1 LAEINLF
8 LIFLGSIGWD
18 LLIGDPRF
26 LIHPVQLIGFYINKI
41 SNYLINNFGKNRKI
55 LFWGGFFIA
64 VSTIGISFSVGKLI
78 EISYEQSR
86 NHFFSGLLIFFGLSS
101 CIASKGLISS
111 VKEIAELM
119 EREEINEQDKRI
131 IKEKV
136 QRIVSRDVSSS
147 SMEHLFRSSTESLT
161 ENSVDGIFGPLFW
174 IFIGIVFMNF
184 SIFLPGPLS
193 LGFSY
198 KAISTL
204 DSMIGYKYDYF
215 RYLGFFSAKIEDIFT
230 FVPSRLVLITL
241 PLVGSEFNKYISIIK
256 KSYLDGKKYDSPN
269 AGISEAIFAYI
280 SDIKLGGKSKYK
292 NEIIE
297 KPIINPTG
305 DNCTGEKIKLICQ
318 LILRLQFLWIIIFV
332 LIFFIIR
339 IQLNTN

>member
-1 LAEINLF
+1 MAEINLF
-8 LIFLGSIGWD
+8 LIFIGSIGLD

-26 LIHPVQLIGFYINKI
+26 LIHPVQIIGFYIKKI
-41 SNYLINNFGKNRKI
+41 SDYLINKFGENKKI
-55 LFWGGFFIA
+55 LFWGGFIIA
-64 VSTIGISFSVGKLI
+64 ISTIGISFSLGKLI
-78 EISYEQSR
+78 ELSYVQSR
-86 NHFFSGLLIFFGLSS
+86 NNLFSGLLIFFGLSS
-101 CIASKGLISS
+101 CIATKGLISS
-111 VKEIAELM
+111 VREIIEVI
-119 EREEINEQDKRI
+119 EHDEINDQNKRI

-147 SMEHLFRSSTESLT
+147 SIEHLLRSSTESLT

-174 IFIGIVFMNF
+174 IFIGIIFMKF
-184 SIFLPGPLS
+184 SILLPGPLS

-241 PLVGSEFNKYISIIK
+241 PLVVSKVNNYTSIIK

-280 SDIKLGGKSKYK
+280 SGIKLGGKSKYK

-297 KPIINPTG
+297 KPIINKDG
-305 DNCTGEKIKLICQ
+305 ENCTAEKIKFICQ
-318 LILRLQFLWIIIFV
+318 IILRLQFLWIIIFV
-332 LIFFIIR
+332 LIFLIIFSL
-339 IQLNTN
+339 IH

>member
-1 LAEINLF
+1 MAEINLF
-8 LIFLGSIGWD
+8 LIFLGSIGFD
-18 LLIGDPRF
+18 LLIGDPTF
-26 LIHPVQLIGFYINKI
+26 LIHPVQVIGFYIKKI
-41 SNYLINNFGKNRKI
+41 SDYLINNFGENNNI
-55 LFWGGFFIA
+55 LFWGGFIVA
-64 VSTIGISFSVGKLI
+64 ISTIGISFSLGKLI
-78 EISYEQSR
+78 ELTYVQSR
-86 NHFFSGLLIFFGLSS
+86 NHVFGGFLIFFGLSS
-101 CIASKGLISS
+101 CIATKGLISS
-111 VKEIAELM
+111 VKEIAELI
-119 EREEINEQDKRI
+119 ERKENISKNIIN
-131 IKEKV
+131 EKV
-136 QRIVSRDVSSS
+136 QRLVSRDVRSSS
-147 SMEHLFRSSTESLT
+147 IKHLLRSSTESLT

-174 IFIGIVFMNF
+174 IFIGIVFIKI

-241 PLVGSEFNKYISIIK
+241 PLVSSKVNDYGSIIK

-280 SDIKLGGKSKYK
+280 SDVKLGGKSKYK

-297 KPIINPTG
+297 KPIINATG
-305 DNCTGEKIKLICQ
+305 DNCTEEKIKLICQ
-318 LILRLQFLWIIIFV
+318 LILKLQLLWIIIFV
-332 LIFFIIR
+332 LIFFII
-339 IQLNTN
+339 

>member
-1 LAEINLF
+1 MAEINLF
-8 LIFLGSIGWD
+8 LIFLGSIGFD

-26 LIHPVQLIGFYINKI
+26 LIHPVQIIGFYIKKI
-41 SNYLINNFGKNRKI
+41 SDCLINNFGENKKI
-55 LFWGGFFIA
+55 LFWGGFIIA
-64 VSTIGISFSVGKLI
+64 TSSIGISFSLGKLI
-78 EISYEQSR
+78 ELSYMQLRS
-86 NHFFSGLLIFFGLSS
+86 NFFSGFLIFLGLSS
-101 CIASKGLISS
+101 CIATKGLISS
-111 VKEIAELM
+111 VKEITDLIGSK
-119 EREEINEQDKRI
+119 EINDQNKRL

-136 QRIVSRDVSSS
+136 QRIVSRDVRSSS
-147 SMEHLFRSSTESLT
+147 IEHLLRSSAESLT
-161 ENSVDGIFGPLFW
+161 ENSVDGIFAPLFW
-174 IFIGIVFMNF
+174 IFTGIVLMKF

-241 PLVGSEFNKYISIIK
+241 PLVSPKINEYGSIIK

-280 SDIKLGGKSKYK
+280 SGIKLGGKSKYK

-297 KPIINPTG
+297 KPMINANG
-305 DNCTGEKIKLICQ
+305 DNCTGEKIKYICQ

-332 LIFFIIR
+332 LIFSLISSLIF
-339 IQLNTN
+339 

>member
-1 LAEINLF
+1 
-8 LIFLGSIGWD
+8 LGRNNSISFSFSDYVKNKPFREVLPWIGGD
-18 LLIGDPRF
+18 LQTLRDTFVID
-26 LIHPVQLIGFYINKI
+26 
-41 SNYLINNFGKNRKI
+41 FGKSKKNKKI
-55 LFWGGFFIA
+55 LFLGGFIVA
-64 VSTIGISFSVGKLI
+64 ISTIGISFSLGKLI
-78 EISYEQSR
+78 ELSYLQSR

-101 CIASKGLISS
+101 CIATKGLISS
-111 VKEIAELM
+111 VKEISELI
-119 EREEINEQDKRI
+119 ENKEINDQNKKT
-131 IKEKV
+131 IKDKV
-136 QRIVSRDVSSS
+136 QRIVSRDVRSSS
-147 SMEHLFRSSTESLT
+147 IKHLLRSSTESLT

-174 IFIGIVFMNF
+174 IFIGIIFMKY

-241 PLVGSEFNKYISIIK
+241 PLVSSKVNEYGSIIK

-280 SDIKLGGKSKYK
+280 SGIKLGGKSKYK

-297 KPIINPTG
+297 KPIINETG
-305 DNCTGEKIKLICQ
+305 DNCTEEKIKLICQ
-318 LILRLQFLWIIIFV
+318 LITRLQFLWIIIFA
-332 LIFFIIR
+332 LIFFIISSL
-339 IQLNTN
+339 I

>member
-1 LAEINLF
+1 MAEINLF
-8 LIFLGSIGWD
+8 LIFLGSIGFD

-26 LIHPVQLIGFYINKI
+26 LIHPVQVIGFYIKKI
-41 SNYLINNFGKNRKI
+41 SDYLINNFRENKNI
-55 LFWGGFFIA
+55 LFWGGLIVA
-64 VSTIGISFSVGKLI
+64 ISTIGMSFGLGKLI
-78 EISYEQSR
+78 ELSYVQSR
-86 NHFFSGLLIFFGLSS
+86 NNFFGGLLIFFGLSS
-101 CIASKGLISS
+101 CIATKGLISS
-111 VKEIAELM
+111 VKEIAKLVEG
-119 EREEINEQDKRI
+119 EEINDQNMRI

-147 SMEHLFRSSTESLT
+147 SLEHLLRSSTESLT

-174 IFIGIVFMNF
+174 IFIGIFFMKF

-204 DSMIGYKYDYF
+204 DSMIGYRYDYF

-230 FVPSRLVLITL
+230 FIPSRLVLITL
-241 PLVGSEFNKYISIIK
+241 PLVSTKINDYGSIIK

-280 SDIKLGGKSKYK
+280 SGITLGGKSKYK
-292 NEIIE
+292 NEIIK
-297 KPIINPTG
+297 KPKLNANG

-318 LILRLQFLWIIIFV
+318 LILRLQLFWIIIFV
-332 LIFFIIR
+332 LIFFIISTF
-339 IQLNTN
+339 I

>member
-8 LIFLGSIGWD
+8 LIFLGSIGFD

-26 LIHPVQLIGFYINKI
+26 LIHPVQVIGFYIKKI
-41 SNYLINNFGKNRKI
+41 SDYLINNFGKNKNI
-55 LFWGGFFIA
+55 LFWGGLIVA
-64 VSTIGISFSVGKLI
+64 ISTIGMSFVLGKLI
-78 EISYEQSR
+78 ELSYFQSR
-86 NHFFSGLLIFFGLSS
+86 NYFFGGLLIFFGLSS
-101 CIASKGLISS
+101 CIATKGLISS
-111 VKEIAELM
+111 VKEIAALIES
-119 EREEINEQDKRI
+119 EEINDRNNRVIKR
-131 IKEKV
+131 KV

-147 SMEHLFRSSTESLT
+147 SLEHLLRSSTESLT

-174 IFIGIVFMNF
+174 IFIGMFLMKF

-241 PLVGSEFNKYISIIK
+241 PLVSPKINEYGSIIK

-280 SDIKLGGKSKYK
+280 SGVKLGGKSKYNK
-292 NEIIE
+292 EIIE
-297 KPIINPTG
+297 KPIINATG
-305 DNCTGEKIKLICQ
+305 DSCTGEKIKLICQ
-318 LILRLQFLWIIIFV
+318 LILRLQFLWIIIFCV
-332 LIFFIIR
+332 LIFLLSR
-339 IQLNTN
+339 V

>member
-1 LAEINLF
+1 LAQVNLF
-8 LIFLGSIGWD
+8 LIFLGSIFFD

-26 LIHPVQLIGFYINKI
+26 LIHPVQIIGFYIRKI
-41 SNYLINNFGKNRKI
+41 SDYLTNKFIENKKI
-55 LFWGGFFIA
+55 LFWGGFIVA
-64 VSTIGISFSVGKLI
+64 LSTIGISFSLGKLI
-78 EISYEQSR
+78 EISYVQLK
-86 NHFFSGLLIFFGLSS
+86 NNFFSGLLIFFGLSS
-101 CIASKGLISS
+101 CMATKGLISS
-111 VKEIAELM
+111 VKEIAELI
-119 EREEINEQDKRI
+119 ERKEFSDQNGEI

-147 SMEHLFRSSTESLT
+147 SKDHLLRSSTESLT

-174 IFIGIVFMNF
+174 IFIGIVLMNF

-215 RYLGFFSAKIEDIFT
+215 KYLGFFSAKIEDFFT
-230 FVPSRLVLITL
+230 FIPSRLVLISL
-241 PLVGSEFNKYISIIK
+241 PLVSSKVNQYISIIK

-269 AGISEAIFAYI
+269 SGISEAIFAYV

-297 KPIINPTG
+297 KPIINADG
-305 DNCTGEKIKLICQ
+305 DICTGEKINLICQ
-318 LILRLQFLWIIIFV
+318 LILKLQFLWIIIFV
-332 LIFFIIR
+332 LIFFIVSSLI
-339 IQLNTN
+339 

>member
-1 LAEINLF
+1 MVVA
-8 LIFLGSIGWD
+8 
-18 LLIGDPRF
+18 
-26 LIHPVQLIGFYINKI
+26 I
-41 SNYLINNFGKNRKI
+41 S
-55 LFWGGFFIA
+55 
-64 VSTIGISFSVGKLI
+64 SIGISFSFGKLI
-78 EISYEQSR
+78 ELSYWQSR

-111 VKEIAELM
+111 VKEIVELIKSK
-119 EREEINEQDKRI
+119 EINNQSKLI
-131 IKEKV
+131 IQEKV

-147 SMEHLFRSSTESLT
+147 SIEHLLRSSTESLT

-174 IFIGIVFMNF
+174 IFIGIVFMKF

-204 DSMIGYKYDYF
+204 DSMIGYKYDHF
-215 RYLGFFSAKIEDIFT
+215 KYLGFFSAKIEDLFT
-230 FVPSRLVLITL
+230 FIPSRLVLFTL
-241 PLVGSEFNKYISIIK
+241 PLVGSNINEDMSIIK

-280 SDIKLGGKSKYK
+280 SGIKLGGKSKYQ

-297 KPIINPTG
+297 KPIINASGNICNG
-305 DNCTGEKIKLICQ
+305 DKIKLICQ

-332 LIFFIIR
+332 LIF
-339 IQLNTN
+339 L

>member
-8 LIFLGSIGWD
+8 LIFLGSIGFD

-26 LIHPVQLIGFYINKI
+26 LIHPVQVIGIYIKKI
-41 SNYLINNFGKNRKI
+41 SDYLINNFGENKKI
-55 LFWGGFFIA
+55 LFWGGLI
-64 VSTIGISFSVGKLI
+64 VSISTIGISFSLGKLI
-78 EISYEQSR
+78 ELSYLQSR
-86 NHFFSGLLIFFGLSS
+86 NHFFSGLLIFCGLSS
-101 CIASKGLISS
+101 CIATKGLISS
-111 VKEIAELM
+111 VKEIAELI
-119 EREEINEQDKRI
+119 ECQEINDQNKRI

-147 SMEHLFRSSTESLT
+147 SLEHLLRSSTESLT

-174 IFIGIVFMNF
+174 IFIGIFFMKF

-204 DSMIGYKYDYF
+204 DSMIGYRYDYF

-241 PLVGSEFNKYISIIK
+241 PLVSPKINEYGSSLKKAILMVKNMIHLMLEFQKL
-256 KSYLDGKKYDSPN
+256 YL
-269 AGISEAIFAYI
+269 
-280 SDIKLGGKSKYK
+280 
-292 NEIIE
+292 
-297 KPIINPTG
+297 
-305 DNCTGEKIKLICQ
+305 
-318 LILRLQFLWIIIFV
+318 
-332 LIFFIIR
+332 LIFLA
-339 IQLNTN
+339 LNWVGKANIKMKLLKSQ

>member
-8 LIFLGSIGWD
+8 LIFLGSIGFD
-18 LLIGDPRF
+18 LLFGDPRF
-26 LIHPVQLIGFYINKI
+26 LIHPVQIIGFYIKKI
-41 SNYLINNFGKNRKI
+41 SDYLINNFGEDKKI
-55 LFWGGFFIA
+55 LFWGGFIITI
-64 VSTIGISFSVGKLI
+64 STIGISFSLGKLV
-78 EISYEQSR
+78 EVSYLVSR
-86 NHFFSGLLIFFGLSS
+86 NHLFSGLLIFFGLSS
-101 CIASKGLISS
+101 CIATKGLISS
-111 VKEIAELM
+111 VREIVELIEHKEI
-119 EREEINEQDKRI
+119 NDKNKRI

-136 QRIVSRDVSSS
+136 QRIVSRDVRSSS
-147 SMEHLFRSSTESLT
+147 IEHLLRSSTESLT

-174 IFIGIVFMNF
+174 IFIGTVFMKF

-241 PLVGSEFNKYISIIK
+241 PFVGSKLKEYISIVK

-280 SDIKLGGKSKYK
+280 SGVKLGGKSKYK

-297 KPIINPTG
+297 KPIINATG
-305 DNCTGEKIKLICQ
+305 DNCSGDKIKLICQ

-332 LIFFIIR
+332 LIFFIIS
-339 IQLNTN
+339 I

>member
-1 LAEINLF
+1 LAEINLL
-8 LIFLGSIGWD
+8 LIFLGSIGFD

-26 LIHPVQLIGFYINKI
+26 LIHPVQIIGLYIKKF
-41 SNYLINNFGKNRKI
+41 SDYLINNFGENKKI
-55 LFWGGFFIA
+55 LFWGGLVVAI
-64 VSTIGISFSVGKLI
+64 STIGISFMFGKLI
-78 EISYEQSR
+78 ELGYMQSR
-86 NHFFSGLLIFFGLSS
+86 NHFFSGLLIFLGLSS
-101 CIASKGLISS
+101 CIATKGLISS
-111 VKEIAELM
+111 VKEIAELI
-119 EREEINEQDKRI
+119 EREEINDQNKRI

-147 SMEHLFRSSTESLT
+147 SLEHLLRSSTESLT

-174 IFIGIVFMNF
+174 IFIGIFFMKF

-204 DSMIGYKYDYF
+204 DSMIGYKYEYF

-241 PLVGSEFNKYISIIK
+241 PLVSPKINEYGTIIK

-280 SDIKLGGKSKYK
+280 SGITLGGKSKYK
-292 NEIIE
+292 NEIIK
-297 KPIINPTG
+297 KPKINANG

-318 LILRLQFLWIIIFV
+318 LILRLQVLWIIIFV
-332 LIFFIIR
+332 LIFFITSTLI
-339 IQLNTN
+339 

>member
-1 LAEINLF
+1 MAEINLF
-8 LIFLGSIGWD
+8 LIFLGAIGFD

-26 LIHPVQLIGFYINKI
+26 LIHPVQIIGFYIKKI
-41 SNYLINNFGKNRKI
+41 SDYLINNFGKNKTI
-55 LFWGGFFIA
+55 LFWGGLIIA
-64 VSTIGISFSVGKLI
+64 ISTIGISLSLGKLI
-78 EISYEQSR
+78 ELIYVQSR
-86 NHFFSGLLIFFGLSS
+86 NQVFSGLLIFLGLSS
-101 CIASKGLISS
+101 CIATRGLISS
-111 VKEIAELM
+111 VKDIAALI
-119 EREEINEQDKRI
+119 ERKEINNKNKRK

-147 SMEHLFRSSTESLT
+147 SIEDLLRASTESLT

-174 IFIGIVFMNF
+174 IFIGIVLIQF

-241 PLVGSEFNKYISIIK
+241 PLVSPKINEYGSIIK

-280 SDIKLGGKSKYK
+280 SGITLGGKSKYK
-292 NEIIE
+292 NEIIK
-297 KPIINPTG
+297 KPMINANG

-332 LIFFIIR
+332 LIFFIISTL
-339 IQLNTN
+339 I

>member
-1 LAEINLF
+1 MAEINLF
-8 LIFLGSIGWD
+8 LIFLGSIGFD

-26 LIHPVQLIGFYINKI
+26 LIHPVQIIGFYIKKI
-41 SNYLINNFGKNRKI
+41 SDYLINSFGENKKI
-55 LFWGGFFIA
+55 LFWGGLIVA
-64 VSTIGISFSVGKLI
+64 ISTIGISFSLGKLI
-78 EISYEQSR
+78 ELSYLQSR
-86 NHFFSGLLIFFGLSS
+86 NNFFGGLLIFFGLSS
-101 CIASKGLISS
+101 CFATKGLISS
-111 VKEIAELM
+111 VKEIVELI
-119 EREEINEQDKRI
+119 ERKEISDKNKRV

-136 QRIVSRDVSSS
+136 QRIVSRDVRSSS
-147 SMEHLFRSSTESLT
+147 IDHLLRSSTESLT

-174 IFIGIVFMNF
+174 IFIGIVCMKF

-204 DSMIGYKYDYF
+204 DSMIGYRYDYF
-215 RYLGFFSAKIEDIFT
+215 KYLGFFSAKIEDIFT

-241 PLVGSEFNKYISIIK
+241 PLVSTKVNQYVSIIK

-280 SDIKLGGKSKYK
+280 SGVKLGGKSKYK

-297 KPIINPTG
+297 KPIINATG
-305 DNCTGEKIKLICQ
+305 DSCTGEKIKQICK
-318 LILRLQFLWIIIFV
+318 LILRLEFLWIIIFFV
-332 LIFFIIR
+332 LIFLLS
-339 IQLNTN
+339 QV

>member
-1 LAEINLF
+1 MAEINLF
-8 LIFLGSIGWD
+8 LIFLGSIGFD

-26 LIHPVQLIGFYINKI
+26 LIHPVQIIGFYIKKI
-41 SNYLINNFGKNRKI
+41 SGYFINNFGENKKI
-55 LFWGGFFIA
+55 LFWGGLI
-64 VSTIGISFSVGKLI
+64 VSISTIGISFSLGKLI
-78 EISYEQSR
+78 ELSYMQSR

-101 CIASKGLISS
+101 CIAAKGLVSS
-111 VKEIAELM
+111 VKEIAELI
-119 EREEINEQDKRI
+119 EREAINNENERK

-147 SMEHLFRSSTESLT
+147 SIEHLLRSSAESLT

-174 IFIGIVFMNF
+174 IFIGIILMKF

-215 RYLGFFSAKIEDIFT
+215 KYLGFFSAKIEDIFT

-241 PLVGSEFNKYISIIK
+241 PLVSSKVNEYGSIIK

-280 SDIKLGGKSKYK
+280 SGIKLGGKSKYK
-292 NEIIE
+292 NKIIE
-297 KPIINPTG
+297 KPIINSTG
-305 DNCTGEKIKLICQ
+305 DKCSGEKIKLICH

-332 LIFFIIR
+332 LIFFIISSL
-339 IQLNTN
+339 I

>member
-1 LAEINLF
+1 MAEINLF
-8 LIFLGSIGWD
+8 LIFIGSIGFD

-26 LIHPVQLIGFYINKI
+26 LIHPVQIIGFYIRKI
-41 SNYLINNFGKNRKI
+41 SHYFINNFGENRTI
-55 LFWGGFFIA
+55 LFWGGLIIA
-64 VSTIGISFSVGKLI
+64 ISTIGISFSLGKLI
-78 EISYEQSR
+78 ELSYLQSR

-101 CIASKGLISS
+101 CIATKGLISS
-111 VKEIAELM
+111 VKEIAEII
-119 EREEINEQDKRI
+119 EHNEINEHYKRI
-131 IKEKV
+131 VKAKV

-147 SMEHLFRSSTESLT
+147 SLEHLLRSSTESLT

-174 IFIGIVFMNF
+174 IFMGIIFMKF

-241 PLVGSEFNKYISIIK
+241 PLVGSKVNEYTSIIK

-280 SDIKLGGKSKYK
+280 SGIKLGGKSKYK

-297 KPIINPTG
+297 KPIINSTG

-332 LIFFIIR
+332 IIFFLISSLI
-339 IQLNTN
+339 